1 MNYKKCIH
9 CNKKKLHTEE
19 FFYRV
24 IEKKR
29 RNYNKECTYLMG
41 TCKECWSINAKKSRK
56 KHKTS
61 IIKRRFK
68 YNNSERGY
76 FIGMF
81 NNIKQNHKRK
91 KQKNEFKNYEEFYQ
105 CWLDQQKIYG
115 RLCPYT
121 GKKMTMIRHTGNKKT
136 IPTNISRERI
146 LSTRGYSK
154 KNLMFV
160 SWGINNSK
168 GNITPKTAKRYLE
181 IVKERYGTDEM
192 E

>member
-1 MNYKKCIH
+1 
-9 CNKKKLHTEE
+9 L
-19 FFYRV
+19 
-24 IEKKR
+24 
-29 RNYNKECTYLMG
+29 
-41 TCKECWSINAKKSRK
+41 RK
-56 KHKTS
+56 KEEIIIKNALISWEHVKSVGVLTLKKVEKNIPTS

-121 GKKMTMIRHTGNKKT
+121 
-136 IPTNISRERI
+136 
-146 LSTRGYSK
+146 
-154 KNLMFV
+154 
-160 SWGINNSK
+160 
-168 GNITPKTAKRYLE
+168 KRNDY
-181 IVKERYGTDEM
+181 D
-192 E
+192 

>member
-1 MNYKKCIH
+1 MKYKKCIH

-29 RNYNKECTYLMG
+29 RNYNKEYTYLMG
-41 TCKECWSINAKKSRK
+41 TCKECWNINAKESRK
-56 KHKTS
+56 KYQAS
-61 IIKRRFK
+61 IIKRRIK

-121 GKKMTMIRHTGNKKT
+121 GKKMTMIRHTG
-136 IPTNISRERI
+136 
-146 LSTRGYSK
+146 SK
-154 KNLMFV
+154 KKFLL
-160 SWGINNSK
+160 I
-168 GNITPKTAKRYLE
+168 YLE
-181 IVKERYGTDEM
+181 KEFYLQEDILKKILCLCLGESITQKET
-192 E
+192 